1 MPKAVEEIGGGLAS
15 GFGAVGGMGAAPTTV
30 TCLFGEGGLN
40 LISLDYAS
48 LCAGEAGPL
57 GRKVIEQ

>member
-1 MPKAVEEIGGGLAS
+1 MAYKKIYVIVRVIE
-15 GFGAVGGMGAAPTTV
+15 V

-40 LISLDYAS
+40 LIRLDYAS

-57 GRKVIEQ
+57 GRKVIER